1 MGRVAW
7 LSSDRVLQ
15 GDVLKEHSPVAGDG
29 GIELTDIEARIQQ
42 IAQVLAQLDDSQV
55 PRNIRASAKESVDQW
70 LLNKDKDMDVRLGMT
85 ASKLDEIFNDTNLPI
100 HYGPLC
106 LQIQTA
112 LETLM
117 SEVKRS

>member
-1 MGRVAW
+1 MCIR
-7 LSSDRVLQ
+7 DR
-15 GDVLKEHSPVAGDG
+15 
-29 GIELTDIEARIQQ
+29 
-42 IAQVLAQLDDSQV
+42 
-55 PRNIRASAKESVDQW
+55 W
-70 LLNKDKDMDVRLGMT
+70 LLNSDKDMDVRLGMT